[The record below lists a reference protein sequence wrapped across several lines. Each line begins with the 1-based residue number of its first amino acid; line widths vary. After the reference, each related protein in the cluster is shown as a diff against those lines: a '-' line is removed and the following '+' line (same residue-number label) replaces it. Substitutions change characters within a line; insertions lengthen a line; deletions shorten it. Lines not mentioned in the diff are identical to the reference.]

1 MLNSRQ
7 IVRAS
12 YNKIASE
19 YEATRKHDSE
29 DVQLLRKLLERLS
42 RNSTVLDAGSGSGY
56 PVTKFLA
63 QYFQVTGIDFALKQI
78 QLAKDRVPSA
88 EFICADIANL
98 PIRGNT
104 FDAFCSYYSII
115 HIPRSGHPKVLDN
128 FLNILRP
135 GGLALLCMGAGDLPE
150 DTSRYHGAP
159 MFWSHFDR
167 ETNLRM
173 IRDTGLR
180 ILWSKTIVDP
190 TNPTSAHLFVFA
202 QKRE

>member
-56 PVTKFLA
+56 PVTQFLA
-63 QYFQVTGIDFALKQI
+63 LHFQVTAIDFALEQI
-78 QLAKDRVPSA
+78 RLAKDRVRGV
-88 EFICADIANL
+88 EFVCADM
-98 PIRGNT
+98 
-104 FDAFCSYYSII
+104 
-115 HIPRSGHPKVLDN
+115 K
-128 FLNILRP
+128 P
-135 GGLALLCMGAGDLPE
+135 GGLALLCTGAGDLPR
-150 DTSRYHGAP
+150 DKSRYHGVP

>member
-56 PVTKFLA
+56 PVTQFLA
-63 QYFQVTGIDFALKQI
+63 LHFQVTAIDFALEQI
-78 QLAKDRVPSA
+78 RLAKDRVRGV
-88 EFICADIANL
+88 EFVCADITKL
-98 PIRGNT
+98 PIRPNT
-104 FDAFCSYYSII
+104 FDAVCSYYAVI
-115 HIPRSGHPKVLDN
+115 HIPRKEHQKVLDS
-128 FLNILRP
+128 FLNILKP
-135 GGLALLCMGAGDLPE
+135 GGLALLCTGAGDLPR
-150 DTSRYHGAP
+150 DKSRYHGVP